1 MSRGP
6 HRLDALE
13 AKLVRLEDGKL
24 ELRSPGVG
32 WMRELPPEGS
42 VVAAGESLGRLE
54 VLGRFREVLCPAGAG
69 GLVVERRDAQL
80 ARPPVDHGAWIL
92 RLDPDAAGV
101 ASTLG
106 GSDDTGVAEGAL
118 VFKAP
123 SSGRFYARPSPDK
136 DPFVAPGAIV
146 ETGNT
151 IAILEVMKTFNRI
164 AYGGP
169 GLPARA
175 KVVRVLPKD
184 GDDLGRG
191 DVILELEPA

>member
-6 HRLDALE
+6 HRLPTLE
-13 AKLVRLEDGKL
+13 AKLTRLEDGKL

-32 WMRELPPEGS
+32 LMREMPPAGS
-42 VVAAGESLGRLE
+42 VVAPGESLGRLE
-54 VLGRFREVLCPAGAG
+54 VLGRFHEIVCPAGAG

-80 ARPPVDHGAWIL
+80 ARPAVDFGAWIL
-92 RLDPDAAGV
+92 RLDPEAGGV
-101 ASTLG
+101 GAGLG
-106 GSDDTGVAEGAL
+106 TADEAGVAEGAV

-136 DPFVAPGAIV
+136 PAFVEAGTIV

-151 IAILEVMKTFNRI
+151 VAILEVMKTFNRI
-164 AYGGP
+164 AYGGS
-169 GLPARA
+169 GLPPRA
-175 KVVRVLPKD
+175 KVVRVIPND